1 MMTYKWIEFQSNKRR
16 LRLNKGKTI
25 EMKSLHA
32 PMCSVRDR
40 EEKKL
45 FEKDRLTL
53 RFVASAT
60 DTINKVS
67 FITGNIKLS

>member
-1 MMTYKWIEFQSNKRR
+1 
-16 LRLNKGKTI
+16 
-25 EMKSLHA
+25 MKSLHA

>member
-1 MMTYKWIEFQSNKRR
+1 
-16 LRLNKGKTI
+16 
-25 EMKSLHA
+25 
-32 PMCSVRDR
+32 MCSVRDR
-40 EEKKL
+40 EEKKKL